1 MQLFVEVSTGLDDGR
16 VFTVGGVTVNLSR
29 GGMLALLHE
38 GGPIGP
44 DSTCKVRFTDP
55 ANVVAPE
62 LTTGVVLRSRPR
74 GPDYEVAINFPT
86 PLDTLL
92 GPRA

>member
-1 MQLFVEVSTGLDDGR
+1 MFVEVSTDLDDGR
-16 VFTVGGVTVNLSR
+16 LFTVGGVTVNLSR

-44 DSTCKVRFTDP
+44 DTTCKVRFMD
-55 ANVVAPE
+55 AGDVVAPAR
-62 LTTGVVLRSRPR
+62 TAGIVVRSRPR
-74 GPDYEVAINFPT
+74 GPDYEVAITFPT
-86 PLDTLL
+86 PLDKLL